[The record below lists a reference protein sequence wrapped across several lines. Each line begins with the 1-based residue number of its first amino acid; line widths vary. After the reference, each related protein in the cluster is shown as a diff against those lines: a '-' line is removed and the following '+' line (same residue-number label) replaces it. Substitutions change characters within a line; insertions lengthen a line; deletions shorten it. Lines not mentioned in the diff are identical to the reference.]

1 MHHHS
6 NIKLT
11 IMNCTHNSCHL
22 VMRHFIL
29 LVTGLGG
36 TCAEWPWQPSLD
48 TLLYGLFGV
57 VVVVV
62 VVVAMGDFPILKILW

>member
-1 MHHHS
+1 
-6 NIKLT
+6 
-11 IMNCTHNSCHL
+11 
-22 VMRHFIL
+22 MRHFIL

>member
-1 MHHHS
+1 M
-6 NIKLT
+6 L
-11 IMNCTHNSCHL
+11 
-22 VMRHFIL
+22 FL

-57 VVVVV
+57 VVVVSGGGGYERFSNLEDL
-62 VVVAMGDFPILKILW
+62 MIRSFHIKL

>member
-11 IMNCTHNSCHL
+11 IMNCTHNSLVSL

-36 TCAEWPWQPSLD
+36 TCGEWPWQPSLD
-48 TLLYGLFGV
+48 TLLNGLFGV

-62 VVVAMGDFPILKILW
+62 EVVAMRDFPILKIL